1 MNECLDPFVSTH
13 NRWPTDDP
21 QGMDKSRFHW
31 RSLSRILRKVETF
44 GLWKRIRVPLPK
56 KHRNTVGA
64 KAHARCIKLMRD
76 LTDDDLRRLVNAK
89 CSADTSDSEGGGGGV
104 NSDDGG
110 NKNDNDAE
118 DDQDLDLDEDA
129 AAELADLAVA
139 QDEGEN
145 GDNTGGVLED
155 KREVPQWSPYHPIQN
170 VVQEIVDA
178 SGKDGVSSME
188 LGHRAV
194 GAFYYRPMDQV
205 LHRITDFPA
214 RSQPLMYIDLA
225 VIRETSITHR
235 QTHYHYF
242 SYRWHQELVKRGL
255 ANEPWSTASKR
266 KKGSKN
272 LSLTEEVPCKELQLD
287 AFGFPT
293 SDSGRLLKKDGTA
306 TLADCHILVTEKENI
321 NTNIPSSKWTIAT
334 GGYGNGRPR
343 KYEKG
348 KEPYLEGKRRKE
360 QREREIRE
368 ALEKGEEPPPK
379 TPRLMVRK
387 GKGKRKAEVLE
398 EGEGQKEGQEL
409 EQMTPSAPKR
419 PRGRPKGSGKVQK
432 ATAGKGRG
440 RGKGKKGKAAEEEA
454 EAEAATPATTEP
466 METEAEATS
475 SAPIP
480 ISEGTPAPEPTKV
493 PATPSTQLSNMVL
506 ETPHH
511 ILNQLPPIPETP
523 HHILNRSSLPTIP
536 ETPSTQLS
544 NMVLETPHHILNQSS
559 PLAPIP
565 ETPSAAF
572 QKLMLDTPAPASDS
586 ALLATPTPAPA
597 VASTPALATPTAKP
611 ASPSA
616 PTPTS
621 RSRPMRAKALKAQTS
636 LRNFF
641 TAASKANYL
650 DEGAEEAGDVD
661 TPLVSSGATSLDVTP
676 ADSMNVT
683 PAPDSIVAGEDALD
697 TAGSVSVGDK
707 GGTSKAKTPAKTPAM
722 TPAKDKAKATPKT
735 KSKAEQEKAKQATA
749 KGTPKVAVANTRR
762 TAKKIKSISSSA
774 TLGQVDEAARE
785 LMGAEDDEIPTTPA
799 EPSTPATPATRSLRK
814 RKAAASPVR
823 ELGTPVKRGRGVGK
837 EKEKEGEDIDTTTP
851 AQDTVM
857 GVNRPK
863 DVTDDQELVA
873 QQDAMVIEAEV
884 PDKDTVPEDI
894 QTAAEAMELG
904 DTDAIAENT
913 AEAMDVDDTDPKEP
927 ADKTDDKTDD
937 KAPPSSQPDAP
948 FAVDDVV
955 VEPDNLAADH
965 ESYGSIGGML
975 ALGRQQIVLD
985 LVSTHHGVFPG
996 GNELRHAFNY
1006 EYRKKNPKAGEADRR
1021 LIRGVVQALQYKGK
1035 INQFSFTIQTAR
1047 GVMVKKLLV
1056 AKEVNIDHPLV
1067 IEAIRQMKAADC
1079 NLWYPEGTDLPPS
1092 VQARVGTSVTW
1103 VQAPPSAVEETE
1115 FDRMYP
1121 SLTQTKRSEKA
1132 TARAIK
1138 NQQKAEDRK
1147 MRAELKRM
1155 KQLGGTLST
1164 WSGKFTEEQRQEAI
1178 RRKSELKT
1186 KIEKLRTKFAN
1197 PAVEESEEEPS
1208 GPRTIWWNDFVQR
1221 PPPDANAFLRD
1232 VEEVNSVELM
1242 QGEELFDS
1250 SQTKNGKLV
1259 MINHFGPAIE
1269 TKGNNKAMS
1278 LDNQISKKFNKD
1290 GSQHLSPTKRA
1301 AAAALN
1307 TPANSAEALME
1318 DPSKPQK
1325 KRRKRPAGSK
1335 APTNSRRQKAMEELH
1350 KVTGLEAIADEQSE
1364 LPNRTVWTHRNKY
1377 TIPREDEDTL
1387 LIAVIIV
1394 RTLFGNIDRKINW
1407 NLIQKAMPQ
1416 HDTIVFQRRWP
1427 RVREMH
1433 KTHLKR
1439 LQTEFEEM
1447 YLQAYAEG
1455 SLPRLDMDRPMD
1467 FDIRWHIKWFRDNL
1481 ELPA

>member
-1 MNECLDPFVSTH
+1 
-13 NRWPTDDP
+13 
-21 QGMDKSRFHW
+21 
-31 RSLSRILRKVETF
+31 
-44 GLWKRIRVPLPK
+44 
-56 KHRNTVGA
+56 
-64 KAHARCIKLMRD
+64 
-76 LTDDDLRRLVNAK
+76 
-89 CSADTSDSEGGGGGV
+89 
-104 NSDDGG
+104 
-110 NKNDNDAE
+110 
-118 DDQDLDLDEDA
+118 
-129 AAELADLAVA
+129 
-139 QDEGEN
+139 
-145 GDNTGGVLED
+145 
-155 KREVPQWSPYHPIQN
+155 
-170 VVQEIVDA
+170 
-178 SGKDGVSSME
+178 ME

-293 SDSGRLLKKDGTA
+293 SDSARLLKKDGTA

-368 ALEKGEEPPPK
+368 ALERGEEPPPK
-379 TPRLMVRK
+379 TPRSMVKR

-398 EGEGQKEGQEL
+398 EGEGQKEGQEM
-409 EQMTPSAPKR
+409 EQITPSAPKR
-419 PRGRPKGSGKVQK
+419 PRGRPKGVKQ
-432 ATAGKGRG
+432 R
-440 RGKGKKGKAAEEEA
+440 
-454 EAEAATPATTEP
+454 
-466 METEAEATS
+466 
-475 SAPIP
+475 
-480 ISEGTPAPEPTKV
+480 
-493 PATPSTQLSNMVL
+493 
-506 ETPHH
+506 PHRQRH
-511 ILNQLPPIPETP
+511 PNK
-523 HHILNRSSLPTIP
+523 N
-536 ETPSTQLS
+536 
-544 NMVLETPHHILNQSS
+544 
-559 PLAPIP
+559 
-565 ETPSAAF
+565 
-572 QKLMLDTPAPASDS
+572 
-586 ALLATPTPAPA
+586 
-597 VASTPALATPTAKP
+597 
-611 ASPSA
+611 
-616 PTPTS
+616 
-621 RSRPMRAKALKAQTS
+621 
-636 LRNFF
+636 
-641 TAASKANYL
+641 
-650 DEGAEEAGDVD
+650 
-661 TPLVSSGATSLDVTP
+661 
-676 ADSMNVT
+676 
-683 PAPDSIVAGEDALD
+683 
-697 TAGSVSVGDK
+697 
-707 GGTSKAKTPAKTPAM
+707 
-722 TPAKDKAKATPKT
+722 
-735 KSKAEQEKAKQATA
+735 
-749 KGTPKVAVANTRR
+749 
-762 TAKKIKSISSSA
+762 
-774 TLGQVDEAARE
+774 
-785 LMGAEDDEIPTTPA
+785 
-799 EPSTPATPATRSLRK
+799 RK
-814 RKAAASPVR
+814 RNRKKQSKQQQKEHRKLQWRIPGEPRRRLKVL
-823 ELGTPVKRGRGVGK
+823 LGTPVKRGRGAGK
-837 EKEKEGEDIDTTTP
+837 EKENEGGKEGEDIDTTTP

-857 GVNRPK
+857 GVDQSK
-863 DVTDDQELVA
+863 EVTADQELVA
-873 QQDAMVIEAEV
+873 ERDAMVIEAEV
-884 PDKDTVPEDI
+884 PDK
-894 QTAAEAMELG
+894 A
-904 DTDAIAENT
+904 
-913 AEAMDVDDTDPKEP
+913 
-927 ADKTDDKTDD
+927 DDKSGDKAND

-1147 MRAELKRM
+1147 MRAELRRM

-1197 PAVEESEEEPS
+1197 PAVEELEEEPS

-1278 LDNQISKKFNKD
+1278 LDNQISKKLNKD

-1307 TPANSAEALME
+1307 TPTNSAEALME

-1394 RTLFGNIDRKINW
+1394 RTLFGNVDRKINW

-1455 SLPRLDMDRPMD
+1455 SLPRLDTDRPMD

-1481 ELPA
+1481 ELPE

>member
-1 MNECLDPFVSTH
+1 
-13 NRWPTDDP
+13 
-21 QGMDKSRFHW
+21 
-31 RSLSRILRKVETF
+31 
-44 GLWKRIRVPLPK
+44 
-56 KHRNTVGA
+56 
-64 KAHARCIKLMRD
+64 
-76 LTDDDLRRLVNAK
+76 
-89 CSADTSDSEGGGGGV
+89 
-104 NSDDGG
+104 
-110 NKNDNDAE
+110 
-118 DDQDLDLDEDA
+118 
-129 AAELADLAVA
+129 
-139 QDEGEN
+139 
-145 GDNTGGVLED
+145 
-155 KREVPQWSPYHPIQN
+155 
-170 VVQEIVDA
+170 
-178 SGKDGVSSME
+178 ME

-194 GAFYYRPMDQV
+194 GPFYYRPMDQV

-242 SYRWHQELVKRGL
+242 SYRWHQELVKKGL
-255 ANEPWSTASKR
+255 ANEPWSTASKK

-272 LSLTEEVPCKELQLD
+272 LSQSEEVPCKELLLD
-287 AFGFPT
+287 SFGFPKT
-293 SDSGRLLKKDGTA
+293 DPTRLFKIDGTA
-306 TLADCHILVTEKENI
+306 TLQDCHILVTEKENI
-321 NTNIPSSKWTIAT
+321 ITNIPSSKWTIAT
-334 GGYGNGRPR
+334 GSYGNGRPR

-348 KEPYLEGKRRKE
+348 KEPYLEGKRRRE
-360 QREREIRE
+360 QREREILE
-368 ALEKGEEPPPK
+368 AIERGEIPPY
-379 TPRLMVRK
+379 TSADGRAR
-387 GKGKRKAEVLE
+387 GKRKAEVLGDMNGGE
-398 EGEGQKEGQEL
+398 EML
-409 EQMTPSAPKR
+409 KR
-419 PRGRPKGSGKVQK
+419 PR
-432 ATAGKGRG
+432 
-440 RGKGKKGKAAEEEA
+440 
-454 EAEAATPATTEP
+454 
-466 METEAEATS
+466 
-475 SAPIP
+475 API
-480 ISEGTPAPEPTKV
+480 
-493 PATPSTQLSNMVL
+493 
-506 ETPHH
+506 
-511 ILNQLPPIPETP
+511 
-523 HHILNRSSLPTIP
+523 
-536 ETPSTQLS
+536 
-544 NMVLETPHHILNQSS
+544 
-559 PLAPIP
+559 
-565 ETPSAAF
+565 
-572 QKLMLDTPAPASDS
+572 
-586 ALLATPTPAPA
+586 
-597 VASTPALATPTAKP
+597 
-611 ASPSA
+611 
-616 PTPTS
+616 
-621 RSRPMRAKALKAQTS
+621 
-636 LRNFF
+636 
-641 TAASKANYL
+641 
-650 DEGAEEAGDVD
+650 
-661 TPLVSSGATSLDVTP
+661 
-676 ADSMNVT
+676 
-683 PAPDSIVAGEDALD
+683 
-697 TAGSVSVGDK
+697 
-707 GGTSKAKTPAKTPAM
+707 
-722 TPAKDKAKATPKT
+722 
-735 KSKAEQEKAKQATA
+735 
-749 KGTPKVAVANTRR
+749 
-762 TAKKIKSISSSA
+762 
-774 TLGQVDEAARE
+774 
-785 LMGAEDDEIPTTPA
+785 
-799 EPSTPATPATRSLRK
+799 TRSLRK
-814 RKAAASPVR
+814 RKAATSPPR
-823 ELGTPVKRGRGVGK
+823 QLETPVKRGRAAGK
-837 EKEKEGEDIDTTTP
+837 KQDKDKQQEKQKQLEKQKEQKEQKEQEKEKQQEKQKD
-851 AQDTVM
+851 AQDTEDAEDAATTATAATTAM
-857 GVNRPK
+857 DTAMEIDLLK
-863 DVTDDQELVA
+863 D
-873 QQDAMVIEAEV
+873 M
-884 PDKDTVPEDI
+884 DKDGNEDRDVVMVDTEI
-894 QTAAEAMELG
+894 VTGGLRSSGEDKGLENNEAGEGNAGG
-904 DTDAIAENT
+904 D
-913 AEAMDVDDTDPKEP
+913 MDVDEAGTG
-927 ADKTDDKTDD
+927 DKGVDRGDDKE
-937 KAPPSSQPDAP
+937 APPSSQPDAP

-1056 AKEVNIDHPLV
+1056 AKEVSIDHPLV

-1121 SLTQTKRSEKA
+1121 SLTQTKKTEKA

-1164 WSGKFTEEQRQEAI
+1164 WSGKFTEEQRQEAL
-1178 RRKSELKT
+1178 RRKSELKI

-1221 PPPDANAFLRD
+1221 PPPDANAFLKD
-1232 VEEVNSVELM
+1232 VEDVNNVELM

-1269 TKGNNKAMS
+1269 TKGNNKPMS
-1278 LDNQISKKFNKD
+1278 LDNQISKKLNKD
-1290 GSQHLSPTKRA
+1290 GSQHLSPNKKASA
-1301 AAAALN
+1301 AAQN
-1307 TPANSAEALME
+1307 TPTTSAEALME

-1455 SLPRLDMDRPMD
+1455 HLPRLDMDHPME

-1481 ELPA
+1481 ELPE